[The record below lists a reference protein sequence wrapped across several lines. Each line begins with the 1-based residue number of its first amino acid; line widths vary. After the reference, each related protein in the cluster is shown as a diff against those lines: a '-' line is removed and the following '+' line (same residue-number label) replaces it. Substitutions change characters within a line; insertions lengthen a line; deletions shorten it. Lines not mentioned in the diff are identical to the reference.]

1 MSKKYIVKI
10 EHLDATDPD
19 CDVGEFC
26 IRFPDEL
33 MEQLGW
39 EMGDE
44 VEWEETEICEDWGEH
59 NGFTL
64 GNLSKRNREATEAWK
79 NATSTDME

>member
-1 MSKKYIVKI
+1 MKNRKIYATKI
-10 EHLDATDPD
+10 EQFDEADLYNNDI
-19 CDVGEFC
+19 CVKL
-26 IRFPDEL
+26 PDEL
-33 MEQLGW
+33 MKQLGW
-39 EMGDE
+39 EIGDE

-59 NGFTL
+59 KGFIL